1 MPDTSVWWL
10 VGGGLLVGASIG
22 FAARSAKLCSFGA
35 IEDALMG
42 QDTRRLR
49 VFALALGIAVLGTQG
64 LVATGWLDLKLTN
77 YAPPA
82 LPDAGDRDRRR
93 DVRARHGAGRH
104 LRVRFA
110 GAARQRR
117 SAQSGRHSDLR
128 RRGLCDAAR
137 LSCGFA
143 DRLPGSARRADARRD
158 ARRARQRVVAC
169 LWRRYQGRAG
179 ARCWAC
185 ALLARDRRPAA
196 ATDAAA
202 DGGGRRA
209 WLRGFRRLAD
219 HDHSERRVCGRAAPA
234 EPHLRLDRRQDALCR
249 DLQPGRLRRFRR
261 RHACWAS

>member
-42 QDTRRLR
+42 EDTRRLR
-49 VFALALGIAVLGTQG
+49 VFALALGIAILGTQG
-64 LVATGWLDLKLTN
+64 LVADRLARPQADELC
-77 YAPPA
+77 ASRPA
-82 LPDAGDRDRRR
+82 DAGDRDRRR

-104 LRVRFA
+104 LRVRLA

-143 DRLPGSARRADARRD
+143 DRLPGSARRADARR
-158 ARRARQRVVAC
+158 RRAPSSPAC
-169 LWRRYQGRAG
+169 CRAPLAPMSGPCWRSLLGLRCAG
-179 ARCWAC
+179 SRS
-185 ALLARDRRPAA
+185 
-196 ATDAAA
+196 AT
-202 DGGGRRA
+202 GGCDGRR
-209 WLRGFRRLAD
+209 G
-219 HDHSERRVCGRAAPA
+219 
-234 EPHLRLDRRQDALCR
+234 
-249 DLQPGRLRRFRR
+249 
-261 RHACWAS
+261 